1 MELNCPSLEYVNAM
15 TWAEFQIRSYG
26 WKRSDERESYKFR
39 KIGFA
44 AMWAFHGDFKRMPK
58 SENKFWQIG
67 NKEISTTDA
76 MQEAI
81 KKAREDYFKELKD
94 KQNGK

>member
-1 MELNCPSLEYVNAM
+1 M

-26 WKRSDERESYKFR
+26 WKRQDERESYKLR
-39 KIGFA
+39 KVGFA

-58 SENKFWQIG
+58 SEDKYWSIG
-67 NKEISTTDA
+67 GKSITINDS

-81 KKAREDYFKELKD
+81 KKAQENYFKELKD
-94 KQNGK
+94 KNNG